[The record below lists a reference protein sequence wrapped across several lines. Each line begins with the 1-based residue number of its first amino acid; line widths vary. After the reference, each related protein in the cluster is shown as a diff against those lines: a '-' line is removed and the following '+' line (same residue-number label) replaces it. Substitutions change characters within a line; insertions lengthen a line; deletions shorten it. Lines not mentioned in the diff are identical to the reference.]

1 MQKTKKIW
9 KKQVKIKYFQSNKQ
23 LKEDNMSEEK
33 ITIDSKEYKLEDFD
47 DKQKYLVAQIRDLTD
62 KSNKVKFQLDQIEI
76 AKVAFIK
83 ALTLSIEEK
92 PEVENEDGTET

>member
-1 MQKTKKIW
+1 
-9 KKQVKIKYFQSNKQ
+9 
-23 LKEDNMSEEK
+23 MSDEK
-33 ITIDSKEYKLEDFD
+33 ITIDKKEYKVEEFD

-62 KSNKVKFQLDQIEI
+62 KSNKIKFQFDQIEI

-92 PEVENEDGTET
+92 TEVENEDGTET

>member
-1 MQKTKKIW
+1 
-9 KKQVKIKYFQSNKQ
+9 
-23 LKEDNMSEEK
+23 MSEEK

-62 KSNKVKFQLDQIEI
+62 KSNKIKFQLDQIEI

-83 ALTLSIEEK
+83 TLTLSIEEK

>member
-1 MQKTKKIW
+1 
-9 KKQVKIKYFQSNKQ
+9 
-23 LKEDNMSEEK
+23 MSEEK